1 MMKNLK
7 TELLKLKSSSAMYM
21 LISSPLIFLA
31 FAIFTALFAQGQPD
45 KNKLSP
51 YLSLTFNLWPF
62 FVIPILTC
70 IVANSLLNMEIKN
83 NHFSYYK
90 SNNWSINSMIK
101 NKIIVTIIGF
111 IIHAIL
117 IFIVSMIGN
126 ALTSGAPINP
136 LLIFVTITLIL
147 ISSLSLIPINFILVR
162 NTGVF
167 LAIFLNLFLSI
178 LSIITITM
186 TKIFWILPWSYIG
199 RIPLITLSLHP
210 NGTLLSKS
218 SPFFNDLHALLIVL
232 IVSTI
237 YFVAFFF
244 LNNNKSWRIK

>member
-1 MMKNLK
+1 
-7 TELLKLKSSSAMYM
+7 
-21 LISSPLIFLA
+21 
-31 FAIFTALFAQGQPD
+31 
-45 KNKLSP
+45 
-51 YLSLTFNLWPF
+51 
-62 FVIPILTC
+62 
-70 IVANSLLNMEIKN
+70 
-83 NHFSYYK
+83 
-90 SNNWSINSMIK
+90 MIK

-167 LAIFLNLFLSI
+167 LAIFLNLFI
-178 LSIITITM
+178 NIKHNYYNYD
-186 TKIFWILPWSYIG
+186 KIFWILPWSYIG

-218 SPFFNDLHALLIVL
+218 SPFLM
-232 IVSTI
+232 I
-237 YFVAFFF
+237 YM
-244 LNNNKSWRIK
+244 LY